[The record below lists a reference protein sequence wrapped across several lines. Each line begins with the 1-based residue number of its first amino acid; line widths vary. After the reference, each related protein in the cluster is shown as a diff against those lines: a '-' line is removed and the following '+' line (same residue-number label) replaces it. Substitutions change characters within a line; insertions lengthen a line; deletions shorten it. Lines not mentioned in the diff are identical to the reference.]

1 MKKIAVIAIA
11 LFTLGS
17 VGFAQPGQGGQGGRM
32 SRSATERAQNET
44 LNLVKALS
52 LDVEQ
57 TGKILEI
64 NKKYAVQD
72 SIRMVEMRNQGG
84 QPDFQALREQM
95 QKNETA
101 KAAEVTALLKPEQI
115 EKFKKY
121 QEERAQRRQGMG
133 GQGRRE
139 GGPQGGQGQQ

>member
-17 VGFAQPGQGGQGGRM
+17 VGFAQPGQGGRM

-44 LNLVKALS
+44 LNLVKALN

-72 SIRMVEMRNQGG
+72 SIRMCEMRNQGG

-101 KAAEVTALLKPEQI
+101 KAAEVTALLKPDQI

-133 GQGRRE
+133 GQGRPQ
-139 GGPQGGQGQQ
+139 GGPQG